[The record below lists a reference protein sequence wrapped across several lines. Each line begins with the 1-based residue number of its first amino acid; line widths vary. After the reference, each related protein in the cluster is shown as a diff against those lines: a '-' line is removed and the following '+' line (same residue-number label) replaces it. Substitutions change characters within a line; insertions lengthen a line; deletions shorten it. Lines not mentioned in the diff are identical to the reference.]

1 MPPRSKQQQQQQ
13 AGALRRLSALL
24 GAQASWIV
32 PAVGIALFVRSRV
45 LRRGR
50 KGDGG
55 GDGDGDGQHSP
66 SQCRRGRR
74 GAGQGDGGS
83 DRSLSPNAERAR
95 AFEDAIHPPEELLEL
110 FQEDE
115 VEALQGGA
123 LSQEQLISM
132 LQQ

>member
-1 MPPRSKQQQQQQ
+1 MPPRSKPQQ

-24 GAQASWIV
+24 GAQASWIF

-50 KGDGG
+50 GGGGERDAAAAGDGKH
-55 GDGDGDGQHSP
+55 HS
-66 SQCRRGRR
+66 RGRR
-74 GAGQGDGGS
+74 GVRQGDGAG
-83 DRSLSPNAERAR
+83 DRSESLSPDAERAR

-115 VEALQGGA
+115 VEALQGAAG